1 GSDSRD
7 LLAHLLHHT
16 DVLVTHQL
24 AIRGVRAA
32 IGPQVGPADA
42 GGHDPDHRI
51 GRVLDSRVPPL
62 LDPHI
67 TGSMHHNTAHR
78 SSSPGLVAA
87 LAASAA
93 VRGQPR
99 PPRPMMLGWSAAWE
113 SLMMGVPGRTP
124 SRTGGRPSL
133 SSERSTTGR
142 VRRPARQHGT
152 EEERWTTGQR
162 SASS

>member
-1 GSDSRD
+1 LCADHTIDEDGVHAPGLVAGGADLAGVVGDHEGADHPVTGSDSRD

-32 IGPQVGPADA
+32 IGPQVGAADA

-51 GRVLDSRVPPL
+51 GRVLDPRILPL

-87 LAASAA
+87 LAAWAA
-93 VRGQPR
+93 VRGTATCR
-99 PPRPMMLGWSAAWE
+99 R
-113 SLMMGVPGRTP
+113 VP
-124 SRTGGRPSL
+124 
-133 SSERSTTGR
+133 
-142 VRRPARQHGT
+142 
-152 EEERWTTGQR
+152 
-162 SASS
+162 